1 MGEEVP
7 EGDGSGVG
15 YIEGVLGA
23 ALWNLDAAVADIDSG
38 LTDAFHLV
46 AKNYGILATG

>member
-1 MGEEVP
+1 MP
-7 EGDGSGVG
+7 EGDGGGVG
-15 YIEGVLGA
+15 DIEGVLGA
-23 ALWNLDAAVADIDSG
+23 ALRNLDAAVTGIDSG